1 MPPRGWRGT
10 ARSGPVRFVARPRP
24 RPPIDSPVP
33 SALPPAIAAGTLAGL
48 LLAAQPGINGALGK
62 RLAHPLHASLTS
74 FSVGL
79 TCSVVACL
87 VLARSLPRPR
97 DYAGAAWWE
106 LTGGMIGA
114 TLVTLSLLFAPKVG
128 GGTWL
133 GILVLAQL
141 AGGVLLD
148 HYGLAGYDVRPA
160 TAARLA
166 GVALM
171 AAGVVLVVKG

>member
-1 MPPRGWRGT
+1 MPP
-10 ARSGPVRFVARPRP
+10 
-24 RPPIDSPVP
+24 
-33 SALPPAIAAGTLAGL
+33 ALPAAIAAGTAAGL
-48 LLAAQPGINGALGK
+48 LLAAQPGVNGALGR

-74 FSVGL
+74 FTVGL
-79 TCSVVACL
+79 SLTLLVCLAVA
-87 VLARSLPRPR
+87 RTLPKPR

-106 LTGGMIGA
+106 FTGGAIGA
-114 TLVTLSLLFAPKVG
+114 ALVTLSLAFAPRVG

-148 HYGLAGYDVRPA
+148 HFGLAGYDVRPA
-160 TAARLA
+160 TAARCG

-171 AAGVVLVVKG
+171 AAGVVLVVRG

>member
-1 MPPRGWRGT
+1 MPPALPAAIVAGT
-10 ARSGPVRFVARPRP
+10 A
-24 RPPIDSPVP
+24 
-33 SALPPAIAAGTLAGL
+33 AGL

-74 FSVGL
+74 FTVGL
-79 TCSVVACL
+79 SCSLLLCVL
-87 VLARSLPRPR
+87 LARGLPRPR
-97 DYAGAAWWE
+97 DYAGAPWWE
-106 LTGGMIGA
+106 LTGGLIGA
-114 TLVTLSLLFAPKVG
+114 ALVTLSLIFAPKVG

-133 GILVLAQL
+133 GVLVLAQL

-160 TAARLA
+160 TAARCG

-171 AAGVVLVVKG
+171 AAGVVLVVRG